1 MVGIALV
8 GTVPVKVVGVV
19 RKFDKLVAD
28 KKNLGSARTRKWY
41 EFWRKPIGIAMN
53 GNHNGM
59 VECVT
64 RLEF

>member
-8 GTVPVKVVGVV
+8 GTVPVRIVGSV
-19 RKFDKLVAD
+19 RKFDKLVPS
-28 KKNLGSARTRKWY
+28 KTVLGAARARKWY
-41 EFWRKPIGIAMN
+41 EFWKKPIGIAMN
-53 GNHNGM
+53 ASVDEM